1 VRARLKGLKAKG
13 RGGNSPHRPVK
24 RLLSD
29 RVAVATAGVGIALM
43 ILTLVWRVNPVEGSV
58 MPNFLTGNLFGMAL
72 LMGLLVTCMPVG
84 IVALFSGILL
94 GRLAGLSESEGLT
107 VGSGLAIV
115 LQGTVYFFLGRLIS
129 VIRAHFKGRT

>member
-1 VRARLKGLKAKG
+1 
-13 RGGNSPHRPVK
+13 
-24 RLLSD
+24 
-29 RVAVATAGVGIALM
+29 VATAGVGIALM
-43 ILTLVWRVNPVEGSV
+43 ILTLMWRVNPVEGSV

-72 LMGLLVTCMPVG
+72 LMVLLVTCMPVG
-84 IVALFSGILL
+84 IVALFSGILF

-107 VGSGLAIV
+107 VGRGLAIV

>member
-1 VRARLKGLKAKG
+1 
-13 RGGNSPHRPVK
+13 
-24 RLLSD
+24 
-29 RVAVATAGVGIALM
+29 VATAGVGIALM
-43 ILTLVWRVNPVEGSV
+43 ILTLMWRVNPVEGSV

-72 LMGLLVTCMPVG
+72 LMVLLVTCMPVG

-94 GRLAGLSESEGLT
+94 GRLAGLSESGGLT